1 MEKKI
6 LMAYASKYGA
16 TKEIALK
23 IGEVLHQNG
32 NEVDV
37 LPVNGTSDLASYG
50 AILLGTAI
58 YVGKWPKE
66 AEVFLRANEKDLS
79 EHPFWLFSSGP
90 TGKGDPCTLIDG
102 KLVPNGVQPIID
114 RIHPRGITVFHG
126 NINLEKI
133 NAIEKW
139 AIKSV
144 VKKPFGDF
152 RDWDSIVNWAI
163 RVAEEVNKS

>member
-16 TKEIALK
+16 TKEVALR

-66 AEVFLRANEKDLS
+66 AEVFLRANEKDLA
-79 EHPFWLFSSGP
+79 EHPFWLFP
-90 TGKGDPCTLIDG
+90 A
-102 KLVPNGVQPIID
+102 VPPV
-114 RIHPRGITVFHG
+114 R
-126 NINLEKI
+126 
-133 NAIEKW
+133 AIL
-139 AIKSV
+139 AH
-144 VKKPFGDF
+144 
-152 RDWDSIVNWAI
+152 
-163 RVAEEVNKS
+163 